1 MKKTVKGLFGGVIA
15 NVVMSNECSHVS
27 RNCEDFYSVRAKVAD
42 MPDLQASLQEL
53 TQTDILDGE
62 NRYTCSQCGV
72 SVRAEKR
79 ACFAQLPSILCIN
92 TMR

>member
-1 MKKTVKGLFGGVIA
+1 M
-15 NVVMSNECSHVS
+15 S